1 MVKNEGSKYKYQNSY
16 PSSVIDYKVVLDRT
30 P

>member
-1 MVKNEGSKYKYQNSY
+1 MVKNEDSKYKYQNSY
-16 PSSVIDYKVVLDRT
+16 PSSAIYYKLVLDRT